1 MHKSDR
7 RSLLFLVSLFVIIAA
22 LTGFF
27 ADTEYSNDTPTFL
40 LTASCTNSHHN
51 IRLMQLTCM
60 LCQSAMWKRSAS
72 TRIQPTALRCCVLDF
87 SHGKFATFIN
97 SAPVVAFTNARKT
110 LPTYMGLPPKTTS
123 AWLLT
128 YASRAT
134 IFLPHLW
141 LR

>member
-27 ADTEYSNDTPTFL
+27 ADTEYSNDTPDIPTD
-40 LTASCTNSHHN
+40 SIMHK
-51 IRLMQLTCM
+51 
-60 LCQSAMWKRSAS
+60 QSSQHKAYAADVYAVPK
-72 TRIQPTALRCCVLDF
+72 
-87 SHGKFATFIN
+87 
-97 SAPVVAFTNARKT
+97 FTNARKT